1 MKSIFAYS
9 IGVVFILLVMLVP
22 MTFLKPFKDLV
33 FQLGLAILIVGL
45 VVYDPFLGLL
55 VGVGAIIGY
64 ARVHA
69 AFLGPIVKMLPGS
82 TELITP
88 YVTAQ
93 NLKDAQ
99 NNIVSD
105 KEYEQPIKGIRGV
118 YGEPVYSAQ
127 GTEKNKDILPGRTK
141 EMGSPIEN

>member
-1 MKSIFAYS
+1 
-9 IGVVFILLVMLVP
+9 MLP
-22 MTFLKPFKDLV
+22 
-33 FQLGLAILIVGL
+33 
-45 VVYDPFLGLL
+45 
-55 VGVGAIIGY
+55 
-64 ARVHA
+64 
-69 AFLGPIVKMLPGS
+69 FLGPIVGLRPGS
-82 TELITP
+82 SELITP

-99 NNIVSD
+99 NNIVSE

>member
-1 MKSIFAYS
+1 MKSIAYLT
-9 IGVVFILLVMLVP
+9 GVILIILLMLVP
-22 MTFLKPFKDLV
+22 VTLLKPFKDLL
-33 FQLGLAILIVGL
+33 FQIGIAILIVGF

-55 VGVGAIIGY
+55 VGVSAIIGY

-69 AFLGPIVKMLPGS
+69 AFLGPIVGLRPGS
-82 TELITP
+82 SELITP

-99 NNIVSD
+99 NNIVSE

>member
-1 MKSIFAYS
+1 M
-9 IGVVFILLVMLVP
+9 VVPISL
-22 MTFLKPFKDLV
+22 LKPMKDLV

-55 VGVGAIIGY
+55 IGIATIIGY
-64 ARVHA
+64 ARIHT
-69 AFLGPIVKMLPGS
+69 AFLGPIVRLRPGS
-82 TELITP
+82 SELITP

-99 NNIVSD
+99 NNVVSD
-105 KEYEQPIKGIRGV
+105 TEYEKPIKGIKGV

-127 GTEKNKDILPGRTK
+127 GTENNKDILPGRVK
-141 EMGSPIEN
+141 EMGAPIQD